1 MTETFSHTVTAE
13 QQGMRLDALVAALGI
28 EAVASRSAAVRLIE
42 SGRILLN
49 GGTATKKRLVLA
61 GDVLH
66 IEVPPRSGAPSDLV
80 PAFGIPLDIRYEDEH
95 LIVLSKQPGLV
106 CHPARGHYDDTL
118 ANALVAHCGIEA
130 LAQVQGEDR
139 PGIVHRLDRD
149 TSGLMLAAKTDVA
162 AARLQDDIRMRTVD
176 RRYCT
181 LVHGGIRHDTG
192 MVDAPIGRDERDRTR
207 MAVSA
212 DPLARSSVTTFTVL
226 ERFEPGR
233 FDEGYTL
240 LECKLYTG
248 RTHQIRV
255 HMAYTRHPVVG
266 DPVYGYAANVK
277 ARNRDAAARRELGL
291 GRQFLHSYRLSF
303 NHPISGERL
312 SFTDTLPEDLQ
323 SALDDLAPRSEGRTE
338 LGTEVLQGA

>member
-1 MTETFSHTVTAE
+1 
-13 QQGMRLDALVAALGI
+13 MRLDALVASLDI
-28 EAVASRSAAVRLIE
+28 EELASRSAAVRLIE

-49 GGTATKKRLVLA
+49 GAPTTKKRLVLA
-61 GDVLH
+61 GDVVH
-66 IEVPPRSGAPSDLV
+66 IEVPPRSGEPTDIAP
-80 PAFGIPLDIRYEDEH
+80 AYGIELDIRYEDEH
-95 LIVLSKQPGLV
+95 IIVLSKQAGLV

-162 AARLQDDIRMRTVD
+162 AARLQDAIRMRTVD

-181 LVHGGIRHDTG
+181 LVHGGLGHDTG

-207 MAVSA
+207 MAVST

-233 FDEGYTL
+233 ADEGYTL

-255 HMAYTRHPVVG
+255 HMAYTNHPVVG

-291 GRQFLHSYRLSF
+291 ERQFLHSYRLSF
-303 NHPISGERL
+303 EHPITGEQL
-312 SFTDTLPEDLQ
+312 SFQDSLPQDLSTTLDKI
-323 SALDDLAPRSEGRTE
+323 ADRSTGRTE
-338 LGTEVLQGA
+338 LGREVFGA